1 MDKTDKLVEL
11 LERLNSGEN
20 PQSVK
25 EEAQEFLSTLK
36 AEDLSFAEQ
45 KLLQAGLAPEDLRR
59 LCSIH
64 MEMLKDEVT
73 KMTANLENGHVI
85 TTFVTEHEI
94 ILSFLDEL
102 EALNTELQ
110 KQNSYDK
117 NIDLYSK
124 IANKAQDLLN
134 AEPHH
139 QREEQ
144 VLFPAVEAKVVNGPT
159 KVMVME
165 HEDLRRYKKDVR
177 DLAKD
182 AQNMDFT
189 EFKNKVS
196 SAIKI
201 LIMTL
206 RDHIFKE
213 NNILYPTSVE
223 VINEKSEWKEIK
235 KGCDAVGYCK
245 FTPKDLDQF

>member
-11 LERLNSGEN
+11 LERLNSCEN

-36 AEDLSFAEQ
+36 ADDLSFAEQ
-45 KLLQAGLAPEDLRR
+45 KLLQAGLAPEDLRH

-73 KMTANLENGHVI
+73 KMTANLETGHVI

-102 EALNTELQ
+102 EVLNIELQ
-110 KQNSYDK
+110 KQNSYDE
-117 NIDLYSK
+117 NSDLYSK
-124 IANKAQDLLN
+124 IANKAQDLLD

-144 VLFPAVEAKVVNGPT
+144 VLFPVVEAKGVNGPT

-177 DLAKD
+177 DLAND
-182 AQNMDFT
+182 VINMDFT
-189 EFKNKVS
+189 EFKNRVS

-223 VINEKSEWKEIK
+223 VIKEKSEWEEIK

-245 FTPKDLDQF
+245 FTPKDLY

>member
-1 MDKTDKLVEL
+1 MDKTDRLVKL
-11 LERLNSGEN
+11 LERLNSGEK

-45 KLLQAGLAPEDLRR
+45 KLLQAGLAPEDLRH

-85 TTFVTEHEI
+85 TTFVKEHEI

-102 EALNTELQ
+102 EVLNTELQ
-110 KQNSYDK
+110 KQNSYDE
-117 NIDLYSK
+117 NSDLYSK
-124 IANKAQDLLN
+124 IANKAQDLLD

-144 VLFPAVEAKVVNGPT
+144 VLFPAVEAKGVNGPT

-165 HEDLRRYKKDVR
+165 HEDLRRHKKDVR
-177 DLAKD
+177 DLAND
-182 AQNMDFT
+182 VINMDFT
-189 EFKNKVS
+189 EFKNRVS

-223 VINEKSEWKEIK
+223 VIKEKSEWEEIK
-235 KGCDAVGYCK
+235 KGCDNVGYCK
-245 FTPKDLDQF
+245 FTPKDLY